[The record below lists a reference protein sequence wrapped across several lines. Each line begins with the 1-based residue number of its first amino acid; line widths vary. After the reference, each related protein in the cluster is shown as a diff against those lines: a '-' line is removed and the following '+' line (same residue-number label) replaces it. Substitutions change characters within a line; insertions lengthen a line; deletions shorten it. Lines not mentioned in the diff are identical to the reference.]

1 MTFLE
6 EEEVFPTFIVS
17 DAPAIEE
24 VNATVNDVT
33 VNASATSGKEE
44 EDNFTSEVVEA
55 KQNGKR
61 KLLDKQADKKVLPSL
76 HVQLLLFFLIILY
89 GHLYCVLVNLNWDC
103 SDAEYS
109 GYDSLSYLYTLAGS

>member
-6 EEEVFPTFIVS
+6 EEEVFPNFNVS

-44 EDNFTSEVVEA
+44 DNVTSEVVEA

-61 KLLDKQADKKVLPSL
+61 KLPDMQADKKVLTSL
-76 HVQLLLFFLIILY
+76 PVQLLIFFNHYYMDIYIVFL
-89 GHLYCVLVNLNWDC
+89 NLKM
-103 SDAEYS
+103 
-109 GYDSLSYLYTLAGS
+109 GL

>member
-44 EDNFTSEVVEA
+44 DNVTSEVVEA

-61 KLLDKQADKKVLPSL
+61 KLSDKQADKKVLPYMSSCCF
-76 HVQLLLFFLIILY
+76 FFLIILY

>member
-6 EEEVFPTFIVS
+6 EEEVFPTLIVS

-44 EDNFTSEVVEA
+44 DNVTSEVVEA

-61 KLLDKQADKKVLPSL
+61 KLSDKQADKKVLPSL
-76 HVQLLLFFLIILY
+76 HVQLLPLFFFNHIIWTSIL
-89 GHLYCVLVNLNWDC
+89 C
-103 SDAEYS
+103 SC
-109 GYDSLSYLYTLAGS
+109 